1 MKTIDLI
8 IPVLALALSAANAGE
23 HQLEVRML
31 RTSGAVP
38 SEKTLQSLVEDPGAQ
53 ATPMISVTLPE
64 AGDTK
69 IRQVTSYRYAT
80 EYTPKGE
87 PDSFVAKDL
96 GWTGSAVVSHSGA
109 ETVNLKLDLTNL
121 RIGAPHVYDIKGI
134 QGIQATMPVFTSVKI
149 PDQELVLTRGT
160 WRFVKGTLGE
170 ETYYWAVRITN
181 QKS

>member
-134 QGIQATMPVFTSVKI
+134 QATMPVFTSVKI